1 MKEVITV
8 KMVEQKEVKYIADD
22 GKVFDKEYD
31 CKKHEAERKFKE
43 VNMRFSLLDRKTLE
57 VPIADLYRCEGSTY
71 KLTLHSRDDLDAF
84 VNYYLANNFMVDY
97 IKDVVAM
104 VDSYPYTTIVD
115 EGYESIAFVNI
126 DNFYNSINKLI
137 KDLDYDK
144 GEDKCP
150 DTVAMQ

>member
-31 CKKHEAERKFKE
+31 CIKHEAGKRVKE
-43 VNMRFSLLDRKTLE
+43 VDMKFSMLDRKTLE
-57 VPIADLYRCEGSTY
+57 VPIADWYRCEGCTY
-71 KLTLHSRDDLDAF
+71 KLTLHSRDDLDTF
-84 VNYYLANNFMVDY
+84 VNYYLAHHFMVDY

-126 DNFYNSINKLI
+126 KDFSDKIHKLI

-150 DTVAMQ
+150 DTVAM

>member
-31 CKKHEAERKFKE
+31 CKRYEAEKRAKE
-43 VNMRFSLLDRKTLE
+43 VDMKFSMLDKKMLD
-57 VPIADLYRCEGSTY
+57 VPIADWYRCEGCTY
-71 KLTLHSRDDLDAF
+71 KLTLHSRDDLDTL
-84 VNYYLANNFMVDY
+84 VNYYLAHHFMVDY

-115 EGYESIAFVNI
+115 EGYESITFVDERDFRDKI
-126 DNFYNSINKLI
+126 HKLI

-150 DTVAMQ
+150 DTVAM